1 MKITKLLKL
10 FWPEVCPFCGKVSA
24 QGICGEC
31 RKKTDRLKV
40 REPKC
45 MKCGK
50 PVKDAEQEYCR
61 DCLDARH
68 EYDRGAALW
77 VHKPPVNTS
86 VYQFKF
92 HNRRSFGS
100 FYAKEMAAE
109 YGEALAGWGIDIII
123 PVPLYPGKYKK
134 RGYNQAAV
142 LARELGKVLDIPVEE
157 RLLKRIRETAPQ
169 KNLTPRKRRQNL
181 NGAFSVEK
189 RRRVFL
195 KSRSVLL
202 TDDIYTTGSTV
213 DEAAKT
219 LKKAGAEK
227 VFYLAISIGQGY

>member
-1 MKITKLLKL
+1 M
-10 FWPEVCPFCGKVSA
+10 
-24 QGICGEC
+24 
-31 RKKTDRLKV
+31 

-50 PVKDAEQEYCR
+50 PVKNAEQEYCR

-77 VHKPPVNTS
+77 VHKPPVNAS

-92 HNRRSFGS
+92 HNQRSFGS

-109 YGEALAGWGIDIII
+109 YGEALAAWGIDIII

-142 LARELGKVLDIPVEE
+142 LARELGKALDIPVEE
-157 RLLKRIRETAPQ
+157 RMLKRIRETAPQ

-195 KSRSVLL
+195 KNRSVLL

-227 VFYLAISIGQGY
+227 VFYLAISIGQGN

>member
-195 KSRSVLL
+195 KSSSVLL

-213 DEAAKT
+213 EEAAKT

-227 VFYLAISIGQGY
+227 VFYLAISIGQGN

>member
-100 FYAKEMAAE
+100 FYAKEIAAE

-227 VFYLAISIGQGY
+227 VFYLAISIGQGN

>member
-77 VHKPPVNTS
+77 VHKPPVNMS

-92 HNRRSFGS
+92 HNQRNFGS

-109 YGEALAGWGIDIII
+109 YGEALAEWGIDIII

-142 LARELGKVLDIPVEE
+142 LARELGKALDIPVEE

-195 KSRSVLL
+195 KNRSVLL

-227 VFYLAISIGQGY
+227 VFYLAISIGQGN

>member
-181 NGAFSVEK
+181 NVAFSVEK

-227 VFYLAISIGQGY
+227 VFYLAISIGQGN

>member
-202 TDDIYTTGSTV
+202 TDDIYTTGSR
-213 DEAAKT
+213 
-219 LKKAGAEK
+219 
-227 VFYLAISIGQGY
+227 

>member
-1 MKITKLLKL
+1 
-10 FWPEVCPFCGKVSA
+10 
-24 QGICGEC
+24 
-31 RKKTDRLKV
+31 
-40 REPKC
+40 

-227 VFYLAISIGQGY
+227 VFYCMNIRRARRISKSVNITGRIMRGCIFSALSCGLRPDMCAWRS

>member
-157 RLLKRIRETAPQ
+157 RLLKRIREIAPQ

-227 VFYLAISIGQGY
+227 VFYVAISIGQGN

>member
-92 HNRRSFGS
+92 HNRRSFVS

-227 VFYLAISIGQGY
+227 VFYLAISIGQGN

>member
-213 DEAAKT
+213 DEEAKT

-227 VFYLAISIGQGY
+227 VFYLAISIGQGN

>member
-202 TDDIYTTGSTV
+202 MDDIYTTGSTV

-227 VFYLAISIGQGY
+227 VFYLAISIGQGN

>member
-227 VFYLAISIGQGY
+227 VFYLAISIGQGN

>member
-1 MKITKLLKL
+1 M
-10 FWPEVCPFCGKVSA
+10 
-24 QGICGEC
+24 
-31 RKKTDRLKV
+31 
-40 REPKC
+40 
-45 MKCGK
+45 
-50 PVKDAEQEYCR
+50 
-61 DCLDARH
+61 
-68 EYDRGAALW
+68 
-77 VHKPPVNTS
+77 NTS

-202 TDDIYTTGSTV
+202 MDDIYTTGSTV

-227 VFYLAISIGQGY
+227 VFYLAISIGQGN

>member
-45 MKCGK
+45 MKCGN

-227 VFYLAISIGQGY
+227 VFYLAISIGQGN

>member
-157 RLLKRIRETAPQ
+157 RLIKRIRETAPQ

-227 VFYLAISIGQGY
+227 VFYLAISIGQGN

>member
-1 MKITKLLKL
+1 LKITKLLKL

-227 VFYLAISIGQGY
+227 VFYLAISIGQGN